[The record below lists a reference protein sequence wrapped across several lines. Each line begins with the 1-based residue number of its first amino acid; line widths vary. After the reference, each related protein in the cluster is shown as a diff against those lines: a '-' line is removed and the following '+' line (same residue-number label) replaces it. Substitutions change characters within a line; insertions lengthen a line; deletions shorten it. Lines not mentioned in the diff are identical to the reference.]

1 MDYVPITSKD
11 QKEMLAKIGINSI
24 DDLVDDVK
32 PRCGELNLPSP
43 MSEMELVQ
51 HVTALSEKIK
61 FQDTLLVEVPTI
73 IIRLR

>member
-1 MDYVPITSKD
+1 MDYVPITNKD

-43 MSEMELVQ
+43 
-51 HVTALSEKIK
+51 
-61 FQDTLLVEVPTI
+61 
-73 IIRLR
+73 